1 MKDNFDV
8 HKWNYNRYLKESMN
22 FGIDQEGGTN
32 NVNQDDEDGS
42 LNITRGGDDPKIG
55 AEEESDSNV
64 VGEATEKEYEV
75 EYWVLTRD
83 GYDNEYITVKANSE
97 KEALMKAEEETRR
110 GKNFKIYKR

>member
-8 HKWNYNRYLKESMN
+8 HKWNYNRYLKEAMN

-75 EYWVLTRD
+75 EYWQYTED
-83 GYDNEYITVKANSE
+83 GYDNQYITVKAKSE
-97 KEALMKAEEETRR
+97 EEALKKAEDETRL
-110 GKNFKIYKR
+110 GKKFKIYKR